1 MSGDAFDR
9 FGDNANSATS
19 DPNTVDQA
27 AEQPSRPV
35 ITGTSFLA
43 EALDSAGL
51 LGTSPAYGGTADVYQ
66 YNKPHY
72 HWSTPDLM
80 GFDPTS
86 GQVTPDLG
94 DDKVYMG
101 THHAEDAGLPQPH
114 IGNPRLS
121 EEEGGPVSGYVPD
134 TTTVGAAMNQP
145 YLWSDKHVSDV
156 MKKMRE
162 SGLKVETFD
171 DLMGA
176 WQMMVTRASRAF
188 TLSHGKREVTP
199 WDILSSVKKE
209 NLDSGVLDKNGNV
222 VQTSVQKSV
231 NDISDADAWATLRTT
246 MTAMLGR
253 KPTDQEVRDFASRA
267 NAMAANNPSVTT
279 TTSTTD
285 PQSGHTTTDSQT
297 KGGFTSNDAQ
307 QMAVDNLENTDEF
320 AQVQSAT
327 TYMNALLGAMGETGG
342 GMA

>member
-9 FGDNANSATS
+9 FGSNPNSATN
-19 DPNTVDQA
+19 DPNSVDQPTQA
-27 AEQPSRPV
+27 PERPV
-35 ITGTSFLA
+35 ITGQSFLSQ
-43 EALDSAGL
+43 ALDSAGL
-51 LGTSPAYGGTADVYQ
+51 LGTSPAYGGSAPVYQ
-66 YNKPHY
+66 YQKPVFK
-72 HWSTPDLM
+72 WSAPDLM

-86 GQVTPDLG
+86 GSITPDIA
-94 DDKVYMG
+94 DDKVYLG
-101 THHAEDAGLPQPH
+101 SHREDAGVPQPH
-114 IGNPRLS
+114 MGNPRLS
-121 EEEGGPVSGYVPD
+121 EAEGGPVAGDVPD
-134 TTTVGAAMNQP
+134 TTTVGAAMNRP

-162 SGLKVETFD
+162 AGLKVETFD
-171 DLMGA
+171 DMMGA

-188 TLSHGKREVTP
+188 TLSKGKHEVDP

-209 NLDSGVLDKNGNV
+209 NIDAGVLDKNGNV

-231 NDISDADAWATLRTT
+231 NDVSDADAWATLRTS

-253 KPTDQEVRDFASRA
+253 KPSDQEVRDFASRA

-279 TTSTTD
+279 TTSTTN
-285 PQSGHTTTDSQT
+285 SETGHTTTDSNT
-297 KGGFTSNDAQ
+297 KGGFTSSDAQ
-307 QMAVDNLENTDEF
+307 QMAVNDLENTDEF

-342 GMA
+342 AMA